1 MKKSFFD
8 ALKEK
13 KTKIHYNMCMRIL
26 IIEDDLKLR
35 SMLKDAL
42 ETFHTIDTAGSLSEG
57 IELVESYGYDAL
69 LLDRNLSGADEGMKI
84 IPRLKKLQPSCAVI
98 ITSAYG
104 GVEERIAGLSAGA
117 DDYIEKPY
125 DLRELKMRLDALIRR
140 YTPDVIMMGEMQIDI
155 KNETVSVQGDMIV
168 LSKKEH
174 DLFFFLA
181 SRPDKI
187 FSRDDI
193 ANAIY
198 EDPSSTISNT
208 INAVIKNIRKKL
220 PIDAIETVKGRGY
233 ALKNV

>member
-1 MKKSFFD
+1 
-8 ALKEK
+8 
-13 KTKIHYNMCMRIL
+13 MRIL

-42 ETFHTIDTAGSLSEG
+42 DAFHTIDTAGSLESAMEL
-57 IELVESYGYDAL
+57 IEDYSYEAI
-69 LLDRNLSGADEGMKI
+69 LLDRNLSGADTGMEI
-84 IPRLKKLQPSCAVI
+84 IPKLKKLQPTCAVMI
-98 ITSAYG
+98 ASAYG

-117 DDYIEKPY
+117 DDYLEKPY

-140 YTPDVIMMGEMQIDI
+140 YTPDVITIDI
-155 KNETVSVQGDMIV
+155 LHIDMKNETLSAQGEMIL

-187 FSRDDI
+187 FTREDI

-198 EDPSSTISNT
+198 DDPSATTSNT
-208 INAVIKNIRKKL
+208 IDVVIRNIRKKL
-220 PIDAIETVKGRGY
+220 PIDPIETVKGRGY
-233 ALKNV
+233 VLKNV

>member
-1 MKKSFFD
+1 MKMVFFSG
-8 ALKEK
+8 LKEK
-13 KTKIHYNMCMRIL
+13 NIKNHYNMCMRIL

-35 SMLKDAL
+35 VMLKDAL
-42 ETFHTIDTAGSLSEG
+42 ETFHMIDTAGSLDEG
-57 IELVESYGYDAL
+57 IELIESYGYDAL
-69 LLDRNLSGADEGMKI
+69 LLDRNLSGEDEGMKI

-140 YTPDVIMMGEMQIDI
+140 YAPDTMMIGEMQIDI
-155 KNETVSVQGDMIV
+155 KNETVSVLGEMIV

-181 SRPDKI
+181 SKPDKI

-198 EDPSSTISNT
+198 EDPSSTTSNT
-208 INAVIKNIRKKL
+208 IDVVISNIRKKL
-220 PIDAIETVKGRGY
+220 PVDPIETVKGRGY

>member
-1 MKKSFFD
+1 M
-8 ALKEK
+8 E
-13 KTKIHYNMCMRIL
+13 IHYNMCMRIL

-42 ETFHTIDTAGSLSEG
+42 EAFHTIDTAGSLKEG
-57 IELVESYGYDAL
+57 IELVGSYAYNAL

-84 IPRLKKLQPSCAVI
+84 IPTLKKLQSSCAVI

-117 DDYIEKPY
+117 DDYLEKPY

-140 YTPDVIMMGEMQIDI
+140 YARDTIMMGEMQIDI
-155 KNETVSVQGDMIV
+155 KNETLSVQGEIIL

-181 SRPDKI
+181 SKPDKV
-187 FSRDDI
+187 FTRDDI

-198 EDPSSTISNT
+198 EDPSSTTSNT
-208 INAVIKNIRKKL
+208 IDVVIRNIRKKL
-220 PIDAIETVKGRGY
+220 PIDPIETVKGRGY